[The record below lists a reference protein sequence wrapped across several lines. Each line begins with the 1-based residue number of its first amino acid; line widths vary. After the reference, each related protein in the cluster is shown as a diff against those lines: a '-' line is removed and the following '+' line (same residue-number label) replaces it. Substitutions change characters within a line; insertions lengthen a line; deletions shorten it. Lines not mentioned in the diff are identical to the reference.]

1 MRIEERKAAISA
13 YKERKAIVGI
23 YRVRCLAS
31 GQAWV
36 GHAPDLGTIRNRV
49 WFMLRHGGHRDAT
62 LQEAWRSH
70 GEAQFAFD
78 ALERCDEDQLAA
90 GRERVLKARRAHWC
104 AELGAAPL

>member
-13 YKERKAIVGI
+13 YKERKAIAGI

-49 WFMLRHGGHRDAT
+49 WFMLRHGVHRDAP
-62 LQEAWRSH
+62 LQAAWIAH
-70 GEAQFAFD
+70 GEAQFTFD
-78 ALERCDEDQLAA
+78 ELELLDEDQLAA
-90 GRERVLKARRAHWC
+90 GRERVLKACCAHWC